1 MNEKETNETVSS
13 EEQIKTEEVEVVEP
27 KEEATEVVENEEA
40 SEPIE
45 EENKVDEVAELTAK
59 VEELTKE
66 LAKAKNDYY
75 KAYAD
80 AENRKKRLQQDYE
93 TNMKYR
99 IQSFALDILPVL
111 DNFERALAIKSDDE
125 AIKNY
130 VTGFKMIY
138 DGLMNALEKEGV
150 EVIEAK
156 DKPFDPNM
164 HQALMTEKVEGM
176 ESDMVVEELQKGY
189 KLKDRV
195 IRPSYVKVSE

>member
-1 MNEKETNETVSS
+1 M
-13 EEQIKTEEVEVVEP
+13 
-27 KEEATEVVENEEA
+27 
-40 SEPIE
+40 
-45 EENKVDEVAELTAK
+45 
-59 VEELTKE
+59 
-66 LAKAKNDYY
+66 
-75 KAYAD
+75 
-80 AENRKKRLQQDYE
+80 
-93 TNMKYR
+93 
-99 IQSFALDILPVL
+99 PVL